1 MNKEA
6 NQANKGSVESDR
18 FRPFGFLTVIVR
30 MIDDI
35 GQGHFLRPKDRRR
48 LVIVNRMISLFAL
61 CMIIRQVLL
70 LTLDAGGILQ
80 DLAGISLLGF
90 CLLVLLLNASGR
102 FFWAKI
108 LIAYGPPPL
117 MTGWLLYIYGHD
129 PADTWMTITGF
140 MMICLILF
148 GKREKGIMLGAL
160 VNGMA
165 CMFALALLPRFFS
178 LPRKSEVSEGLQF
191 MVDWFFSPVIFC
203 FLSGVAWMI
212 YRDSLKAEARA
223 DQLLLNVL
231 PKSIAERLKE
241 GEDYIADRFS
251 GVSIIFVDVANFTN
265 MSSRLEPNEV
275 VRILD
280 SVFRRFDSVSETYG
294 AEKIKTIGDGYMAAT
309 GVPKTDPEH
318 ARNAALTALAFR
330 RCAEESARE
339 LGLELGIRVGIH
351 SGPVVAGVIG
361 TKKFIYDMWGDTVN
375 VASRMESHSQVGK
388 IQVSGTFRDELGDDF
403 EFSES
408 REIEIKGKGPMETCF
423 LLREK
428 AND

>member
-18 FRPFGFLTVIVR
+18 FRPFGFLAVVVR

-80 DLAGISLLGF
+80 NLAGISLLGF

-203 FLSGVAWMI
+203 FLSGVAWLI
-212 YRDSLKAEARA
+212 YRDSL
-223 DQLLLNVL
+223 
-231 PKSIAERLKE
+231 
-241 GEDYIADRFS
+241 
-251 GVSIIFVDVANFTN
+251 
-265 MSSRLEPNEV
+265 
-275 VRILD
+275 
-280 SVFRRFDSVSETYG
+280 
-294 AEKIKTIGDGYMAAT
+294 
-309 GVPKTDPEH
+309 
-318 ARNAALTALAFR
+318 
-330 RCAEESARE
+330 
-339 LGLELGIRVGIH
+339 
-351 SGPVVAGVIG
+351 
-361 TKKFIYDMWGDTVN
+361 
-375 VASRMESHSQVGK
+375 
-388 IQVSGTFRDELGDDF
+388 
-403 EFSES
+403 
-408 REIEIKGKGPMETCF
+408 
-423 LLREK
+423 
-428 AND
+428 